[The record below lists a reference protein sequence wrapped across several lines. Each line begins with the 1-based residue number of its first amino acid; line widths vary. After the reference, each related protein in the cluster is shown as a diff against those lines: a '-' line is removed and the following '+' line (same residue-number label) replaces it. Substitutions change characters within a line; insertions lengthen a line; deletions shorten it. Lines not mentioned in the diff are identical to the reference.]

1 MPTLNLSSLEMLN
14 VKGKDKGC
22 VRREAGSEKREW
34 QEARGDQAAHQT
46 TTQLTHQRCAA
57 NTDMKTDTNTNTA
70 KIQIKDIYKCKGGRC
85 GSTPL
90 TTQLKD
96 VLLRDQAGWLVGRLI
111 RKH

>member
-1 MPTLNLSSLEMLN
+1 MLN

-57 NTDMKTDTNTNTA
+57 NTDMKTDTNTNTD
-70 KIQIKDIYKCKGGRC
+70 KRHIQMQRGKVRQHPINNTVERC
-85 GSTPL
+85 AVARP
-90 TTQLKD
+90 
-96 VLLRDQAGWLVGRLI
+96 GWLVGGSAD
-111 RKH
+111 